1 MEHKDAYLWS
11 TSSWPQMK
19 MEPKKKVEVFD
30 MMNLAIIF
38 VEHSEPQLNMIVILL
53 S

>member
-1 MEHKDAYLWS
+1 
-11 TSSWPQMK
+11 MK
-19 MEPKKKVEVFD
+19 MEPKTKVEVFD

-38 VEHSEPQLNMIVILL
+38 VEDSEPQLNMIVILL